1 MQLNKNDI
9 ILRPILTEKSTD
21 QRKTMNKY
29 SFEVNVLCNK
39 TEARRIIEKMF
50 NVKVVK
56 CNVINKIG
64 KLKRYRATAGFKAD
78 RKKVIVTLAKGS
90 KIDFFEGF

>member
-9 ILRPILTEKSTD
+9 ILRPILTEKSTE
-21 QRKTMNKY
+21 QRKEMNKY
-29 SFEVNVLCNK
+29 SFEINSLCNK
-39 TEARRIIEKMF
+39 TEAKRIIEKMF
-50 NVKVVK
+50 NVKVIS
-56 CNVINKIG
+56 CNVINKKG
-64 KLKRYRATAGFKAD
+64 KFKRYRATAGYKAD

>member
-1 MQLNKNDI
+1 MHLNRNDI

-21 QRKTMNKY
+21 QRKEMNKY
-29 SFEVNVLCNK
+29 SFEVNNLCNK
-39 TEARRIIEKMF
+39 TEAKRIIEKMF
-50 NVKVVK
+50 NVKVLK
-56 CNVINKIG
+56 CNVINKKG
-64 KLKRYRATAGFKAD
+64 KLKRYRATSGYKSD